1 MGRVKLISSSN
12 PKHLSYT
19 LQDTSWN
26 SMKQFLAKRGVK
38 DEILSFDPRKVDPK
52 NRVVVEKLLKER
64 ANSFDPANAKRAS
77 GAAAPLAAWVRANVK
92 FSYVLEKVRR
102 GAVRW
107 IVDTA

>member
-1 MGRVKLISSSN
+1 
-12 PKHLSYT
+12 
-19 LQDTSWN
+19 
-26 SMKQFLAKRGVK
+26 MKQFLAKRGVK